1 MSLFEISSI
10 VIALSALFG
19 YINVRLLKLPN
30 TIGLM
35 IIAILFTAVL
45 FVSSLFSPM
54 LIDSATLLI
63 RSINFE
69 EVLMDVMLGFLLFA
83 GAMHTN
89 FDQLKVQRWP
99 VLVFATVGVL
109 SSTFLVGSLMYFAL
123 QYLGLPMTYI
133 HCLLFG
139 ALISPTDPI
148 AVLGILKQAGVPKKL
163 ETKIVGESLFNDG
176 VGVVVFLTIFSIA
189 TGGADPGHGDHA
201 FSRQADAGVMA
212 IDQQGMTLVSLGS
225 GDESNP
231 QVDRSPDDHGARD
244 DSRHDLAEEHA
255 SSAGRQGSSGV
266 FSVAKLFFVEVG
278 GGIVLGLILGYGTY
292 LLLRTIDDYE
302 IEVMI
307 TLACVMGGC
316 SLAQYLHLSAPL
328 AMVVAGLIVGND
340 TVRGTAMSKQTETYV
355 DKFWELIDILLNA
368 ILFVLI
374 GLEILILEIKDT
386 YLIAGAVAIAV
397 VLVSRYLSL
406 ILPVNFFAKR
416 LQFVPHTT
424 TIMAW
429 GGLRGGISIA
439 LALALPEE
447 CRSVFLTIT
456 YIVVIFSIIV
466 QGLTVGGLAKRLIG
480 TEPMESPASGH

>member
-19 YINVRLLKLPN
+19 YINVRMLKLPN

-45 FVSSLFSPM
+45 FVSSLFSPVPIESAKS
-54 LIDSATLLI
+54 LIQ
-63 RSINFE
+63 SIKFE

-89 FDQLKVQRWP
+89 FDQLRVQRWP
-99 VLVFATVGVL
+99 VLVFATLGVI
-109 SSTFLVGSLMYFAL
+109 SSTFLVGGISYFVL
-123 QYLGLPMTYI
+123 GYLGLPMKFI

-189 TGGADPGHGDHA
+189 TGGAGPGHGHE
-201 FSRQADAGVMA
+201 ADSHSA
-212 IDQQGMTLVSLGS
+212 IQQTIDSNVTTVSFQPTA
-225 GDESNP
+225 E
-231 QVDRSPDDHGARD
+231 AD
-244 DSRHDLAEEHA
+244 DSEEDAKAATAEHA
-255 SSAGRQGSSGV
+255 GEKEDGHAASHGGTDV
-266 FSVAKLFFVEVG
+266 LSVAKLFFVEVG
-278 GGIVLGLILGYGTY
+278 GGILLGLILGYGTY
-292 LLLRTIDDYE
+292 VLLRSIDDYE

-340 TVRGTAMSKQTETYV
+340 TVRGTSMSKQTEIYV

-374 GLEILILEIKDT
+374 GLEILILQVET
-386 YLIAGAVAIAV
+386 QYVIAGLVAIV
-397 VLVSRYLSL
+397 IVLVSRYLSL
-406 ILPVNFFAKR
+406 ILPVTFFAKR

-424 TIMAW
+424 TIMTW

-439 LALALPEE
+439 LALILPEE
-447 CRSVFLTIT
+447 CRAVFLTIT
-456 YIVVIFSIIV
+456 YIVVIFSIIG

-480 TEPMESPASGH
+480 AENMEPASSGSH